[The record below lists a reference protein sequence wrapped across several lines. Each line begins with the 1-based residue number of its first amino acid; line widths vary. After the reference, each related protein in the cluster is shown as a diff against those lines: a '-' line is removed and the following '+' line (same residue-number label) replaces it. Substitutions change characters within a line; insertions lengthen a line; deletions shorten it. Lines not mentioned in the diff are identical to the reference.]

1 MPYFHMRVIKSV
13 SLHSVN
19 TAWLRLIFLQQ
30 LELRLG
36 DFTKQ
41 THLKYGDFMDTWS
54 SQKTIRLDYSVFTS
68 LFFLMCGAA
77 ENQ

>member
-30 LELRLG
+30 LELRPG

-41 THLKYGDFMDTWS
+41 THLKYGDFYGHMIIT
-54 SQKTIRLDYSVFTS
+54 K
-68 LFFLMCGAA
+68 
-77 ENQ
+77 NN